1 MTGVLRMVFIL
12 SAKNKTIQPPTGRN
26 IVKNRKRYILL
37 CAACVAAGAHPPQ
50 YYHLFFIKTWMDFF
64 LHKISTRLGRN
75 GNGKKSRLYIYCGRM
90 DLAAKTFSYIYVI
103 VDIIVP
109 FPSVVLMV
117 YGRCLYIWPLS
128 PEPSSRPQGSAPRRT
143 NTKKWFFGTSL
154 WHF

>member
-37 CAACVAAGAHPPQ
+37 CAACVAAGARPPQ
-50 YYHLFFIKTWMDFF
+50 YYHLFFIKTWWTFSSIKF
-64 LHKISTRLGRN
+64 LQDSVGMETARKADCTFLLWTDGFGGQN
-75 GNGKKSRLYIYCGRM
+75 VFLYICNCRYYR
-90 DLAAKTFSYIYVI
+90 
-103 VDIIVP
+103 P
-109 FPSVVLMV
+109 FPLRSSYGLWSVSIHLTSFP
-117 YGRCLYIWPLS
+117 G
-128 PEPSSRPQGSAPRRT
+128 PSSRPQGSAPRRT